1 MKSTEKS
8 AVTQRQWRINES
20 FILVVALILIGANL
34 RAPITS
40 IGPLLSSIKESTGI
54 SNTLA
59 GMITT
64 VPLLAFAVLSP
75 FASKLSRRFGMERV
89 IFCALLLIALGAIGR
104 TLQGAGS
111 LFAGTVLVGLGIAV
125 CNVLLPS
132 LVKQE
137 FPNKVGVMT
146 GAYTLSMNI
155 CGALASGISIPLAV
169 KLGIG
174 WKGALA
180 CWVILTVLALAT
192 WLPRMRSARLS
203 AATSATYQS
212 QVNMWK
218 SPLAWQITFFMGLQ
232 SFIFYNIVS
241 WLPEILMDR
250 GMVADTA
257 GWMLSLTQFSMMPFT
272 FLVPI
277 LASRMKS
284 QTPLV
289 YVTFLLYTFGI
300 LGLIFGNTA
309 LVPLWVSLIGI
320 AGAFSFGLV
329 MMFFNLRTKTAG
341 EAAELSGMAQSV
353 GYLMAAVGPMMFG
366 YLHDLTTSWTIPLF
380 LLFAASIA
388 IFICGLGAAK
398 NRFISERERKS

>member
-1 MKSTEKS
+1 MKSTEKTAS
-8 AVTQRQWRINES
+8 TRLEWRMSES
-20 FILVVALILIGANL
+20 FILVLALILVGANL

-40 IGPLLSSIKESTGI
+40 IGPLLGSIKESTGI

-64 VPLLAFAVLSP
+64 VPLLAFAILSP
-75 FASKLSRRFGMERV
+75 FASKLARKFGMEKV
-89 IFCALLLIALGAIGR
+89 ILCALLFIAFGAIGR
-104 TLQGAGS
+104 TFFGAGS
-111 LFAGTVLVGLGIAV
+111 LFLGTLLVGLGIAV
-125 CNVLLPS
+125 CNVLLPG

-137 FPNKVGVMT
+137 FPDKVGVMT

-169 KLGIG
+169 GLGIG
-174 WKGALA
+174 WKGALS
-180 CWVILTVLALAT
+180 CWVILTLLAIVS
-192 WLPRMRSARLS
+192 WLPRMRSVRRS
-203 AATSATYQS
+203 AAVSASYES
-212 QVNMWK
+212 HVNMWK
-218 SPLAWQITFFMGLQ
+218 SPLAWQITIFMGLQ
-232 SFIFYNIVS
+232 SFIFYNIVT

-257 GWMLSLTQFSMMPFT
+257 GWMLSLTQFAMLPFT

-284 QTPLV
+284 QLPLV
-289 YVTFLLYTFGI
+289 YVTALLYTAGI

-341 EAAELSGMAQSV
+341 EAAELSGMAQSI

-366 YLHDLTTSWTIPLF
+366 YLHDITANWTIPLL
-380 LLFAASIA
+380 LLFAASMI
-388 IFICGLGAAK
+388 IFLCGLGAAK
-398 NRFISERERKS
+398 NRFVSENK

>member
-1 MKSTEKS
+1 MKSSEKAAS
-8 AVTQRQWRINES
+8 SRMGWGLSES
-20 FILVVALILIGANL
+20 FFLILALILVGANL

-40 IGPLLSSIKESTGI
+40 IGPLLGSIKDTTGM

-64 VPLLAFAVLSP
+64 VPLLAFAILSP
-75 FASKLSRRFGMERV
+75 FASKMARKYGMEIV
-89 IFCALLLIALGAIGR
+89 IFISLLFIAAGTILR
-104 TLQGAGS
+104 TLFGTGS
-111 LFAGTVLVGLGIAV
+111 LFTGTLLIGLGIAV

-137 FPNKVGVMT
+137 FPDKVGTMT

-155 CGALASGISIPLAV
+155 FGALASGISIPLAV
-169 KLGIG
+169 NMGMG
-174 WKGALA
+174 WKGALT
-180 CWVILTVLALAT
+180 CWIILTILALAS
-192 WLPRMRSARLS
+192 WMPRMRSMRSSVTVSKA
-203 AATSATYQS
+203 YDS

-218 SPLAWQITFFMGLQ
+218 SPLAWQITVVMGLQ

-241 WLPEILMDR
+241 WLPEILMTR

-272 FLVPI
+272 FIVPI
-277 LASRMKS
+277 MAGRMKS
-284 QTPLV
+284 QIPLV
-289 YVTFLLYTFGI
+289 YVTVVLYLAGF
-300 LGLIFGNTA
+300 LGLIFGSYT
-309 LVPLWVSLIGI
+309 LIPLWVSIIGI

-329 MMFFNLRTKTAG
+329 MMFFNLRTKTAE

-353 GYLMAAVGPMMFG
+353 GYLMAAVGPLLFG
-366 YLHDLTTSWTIPLF
+366 FLHDLTASWTIPLF
-380 LLFAASIA
+380 LLLIASII

-398 NRFISERERKS
+398 DRFIDEN

>member
-1 MKSTEKS
+1 MKSIEKS
-8 AVTQRQWRINES
+8 AVTQRQWRISES
-20 FILVVALILIGANL
+20 FILVVALLLVGANL

-40 IGPLLSSIKESTGI
+40 IGPLLGSIKESTGI

-89 IFCALLLIALGAIGR
+89 IFCALLFIALGAIGR
-104 TLQGAGS
+104 TLFGAGS
-111 LFAGTVLVGLGIAV
+111 LFAGTILVGLGIAV

-169 KLGIG
+169 QLGIG

-203 AATSATYQS
+203 AATSASYQS
-212 QVNMWK
+212 HVNMWK

-289 YVTFLLYTFGI
+289 YVTFSLYTVGI
-300 LGLIFGNTA
+300 LGLIFGSTT

-320 AGAFSFGLV
+320 AGSFSFGLV

-341 EAAELSGMAQSV
+341 EAAELSGMAQSI

-366 YLHDLTTSWTIPLF
+366 YLHDLTASWTIPLF
-380 LLFAASIA
+380 LLFGASIL

-398 NRFISERERKS
+398 NRFISESNS

>member
-1 MKSTEKS
+1 MKSSEKAAS
-8 AVTQRQWRINES
+8 SRMGWGLSES
-20 FILVVALILIGANL
+20 FFLILALILVGANL

-40 IGPLLSSIKESTGI
+40 IGPLLGSIKDTTGM

-64 VPLLAFAVLSP
+64 VPLLAFAILSP
-75 FASKLSRRFGMERV
+75 FASKMARKYGMEIV
-89 IFCALLLIALGAIGR
+89 IFISLLFIAAGTILR
-104 TLQGAGS
+104 TLFGTGS
-111 LFAGTVLVGLGIAV
+111 LFTGTLLIGLGIAV

-137 FPNKVGVMT
+137 FPDKVGTMT

-155 CGALASGISIPLAV
+155 FGALASGISIPLAV
-169 KLGIG
+169 NMGMG
-174 WKGALA
+174 WKGALT
-180 CWVILTVLALAT
+180 CWIILTILALAS
-192 WLPRMRSARLS
+192 WMPRMRSMRSSVTVSKA
-203 AATSATYQS
+203 YDS

-218 SPLAWQITFFMGLQ
+218 SPLAWQITVVMGLQ

-241 WLPEILMDR
+241 WLPEILMTR

-277 LASRMKS
+277 MAGRMKS
-284 QTPLV
+284 QIPLV
-289 YVTFLLYTFGI
+289 YVTVVLYLAGF
-300 LGLIFGNTA
+300 LGLIFGSYT
-309 LVPLWVSLIGI
+309 LIPLWVSIIGI

-329 MMFFNLRTKTAG
+329 MMFFNLRTKTAE

-353 GYLMAAVGPMMFG
+353 GYLMAAVGPLLFG
-366 YLHDLTTSWTIPLF
+366 FLHDLTASWTIPLF
-380 LLFAASIA
+380 LLLIASII

-398 NRFISERERKS
+398 DRFIDEN